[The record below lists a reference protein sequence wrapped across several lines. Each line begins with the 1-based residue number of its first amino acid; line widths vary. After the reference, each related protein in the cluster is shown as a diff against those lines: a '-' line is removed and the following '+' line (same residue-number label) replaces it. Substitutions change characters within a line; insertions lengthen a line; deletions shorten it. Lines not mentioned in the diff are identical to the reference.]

1 MSTASMTGRQKA
13 AAFLISLGPESA
25 AELLKRLGEREVE
38 ALTAEMANLQRIQP
52 ETMAMLHD
60 EFVDRIATSDMVAIG
75 GMDFAREVLEKS
87 VGRGKADEIIGGL
100 TAAQELRPF
109 DFLRRTPPEQICAF
123 LADESP
129 QTIALVVASL
139 HSSLA
144 ARVLAE
150 LPATVQSDVALRIAT
165 MSETN
170 PEVIRDLEVGLKE
183 KLANVLTQEMT
194 AAGGVESLAEILN
207 QAGRSTERNV
217 LDAMAESDGA
227 LADQVRAR
235 LFTFDDLVMLT
246 DRDIQ
251 LLLRE
256 VDQKELAL
264 ALRGV
269 SGVVS
274 EKLLT
279 NMSTRGAELLRE
291 DILQQPPQRKQVVE
305 EAQSKIVGAV
315 RRLEDAGAITIGRG
329 GDDPEDEVV

>member
-1 MSTASMTGRQKA
+1 VNAASMTGRQKA
-13 AAFLISLGPESA
+13 AAFLISLGPEQAS
-25 AELLKRLGEREVE
+25 EMLKRLGEREVE
-38 ALTAEMANLQRIQP
+38 ALTAEMANLARIQP
-52 ETMAMLHD
+52 DTLAVLHD
-60 EFVDRIATSDMVAIG
+60 EFAERLAQSELVAVG
-75 GMDFAREVLEKS
+75 GMDFAREVLEKT

-100 TAAQELRPF
+100 TAAAEMRPF

-150 LPATVQSDVALRIAT
+150 LPPHVQSDVALRIAT

-183 KLANVLTQEMT
+183 KLSNVLTQEMT

-217 LDAMAESDGA
+217 LEAMAETDGA

-235 LFTFDDLVMLT
+235 LFTFDDLVMLA

-269 SGVVS
+269 SNAVK
-274 EKLLT
+274 EKLLS
-279 NMSTRGAELLRE
+279 NMSQRGADLLRE
-291 DILQQPPQRKQVVE
+291 DIDQAPPQRKQVVE

-315 RRLEDAGAITIGRG
+315 RRLEDSGAITIGRG
-329 GDDPEDEVV
+329 GEEDEDEVV